1 MYNFTSLTSAN
12 FSGGRGYYLM
22 GPAVFLQQGLIQLA
36 LQVPLTHSFWT
47 FLFLQIFSQV
57 TNELRCFTAKAIHH
71 FILHSS

>member
-36 LQVPLTHSFWT
+36 LQVPLTNSFWIY
-47 FLFLQIFSQV
+47 LVLQILPQV
-57 TNELRCFTAKAIHH
+57 TIELRCFTAKAIHR
-71 FILHSS
+71 FTPHSS